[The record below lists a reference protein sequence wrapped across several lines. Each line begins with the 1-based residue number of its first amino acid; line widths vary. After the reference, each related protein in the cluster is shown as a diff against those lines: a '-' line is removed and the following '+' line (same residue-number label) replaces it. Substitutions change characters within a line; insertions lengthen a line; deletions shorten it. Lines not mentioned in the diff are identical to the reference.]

1 MKLNLPS
8 LLTFNGGFVDTAG
21 FLALQGLFTAH
32 VTGNFVT
39 LGATLVYGR
48 TGAVAKLLA
57 LPVFCLVVL
66 AAGAARRLMMRVH
79 APALKIL
86 LGTQWLLLVIGA
98 AFAIRMG
105 PFTDGDA
112 WPAIMTGMIL
122 VMAMAIQNAVHRLHL
137 PDALPTT
144 LMTGTVT
151 QLMLHLSNQLVGD
164 DSHRAGG
171 PSRFANM
178 AWTVAMF
185 ALGCGVAAGLYLIG
199 GVWAFA
205 LPPVLIGTALL
216 VDDEKALEK
225 AL

>member
-39 LGATLVYGR
+39 LGATLASGS

-66 AAGAARRLMMRVH
+66 AAGVARRLMMRAH

-86 LGTQWLLLVIGA
+86 LGAQWVLLAVGA
-98 AFAIRMG
+98 VLAIRLG
-105 PFTDGDA
+105 PFTNGDA
-112 WPAIMTGMIL
+112 WPAIITGMVL

-151 QLMLHLSNQLVGD
+151 QLMLHLSHRLVGED
-164 DSHRAGG
+164 AKRAGG
-171 PSRFANM
+171 PSRLANM
-178 AWTVAMF
+178 AWTVVAF
-185 ALGCGVAAGLYLIG
+185 ALGCGAAAGLYLISG
-199 GVWAFA
+199 AWAFA
-205 LPPVLIGTALL
+205 LPPVLIAAALL
-216 VDDEKALEK
+216 VEEEKAMERVL
-225 AL
+225 